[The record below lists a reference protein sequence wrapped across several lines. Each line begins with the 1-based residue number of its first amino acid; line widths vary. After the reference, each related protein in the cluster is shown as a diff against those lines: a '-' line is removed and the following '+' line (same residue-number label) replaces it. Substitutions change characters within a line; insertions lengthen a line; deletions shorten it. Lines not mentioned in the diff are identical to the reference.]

1 MTSRTVVPSKVI
13 HSGSFYF
20 YKAVGNFGVITARI
34 QTAHPII
41 ILTYDQPRGLSRKF
55 NPENVGISHAGL
67 TVRRIHAE
75 IAGRVKD
82 PFNIQ

>member
-20 YKAVGNFGVITARI
+20 YKAVGNFGVIAARI
-34 QTAHPII
+34 ETANAVVV
-41 ILTYDQPRGLSRKF
+41 LTHNQPRGLAREVNS
-55 NPENVGISHAGL
+55 ENVGILHAGFIVL
-67 TVRRIHAE
+67 RIHAE
-75 IAGRVKD
+75 IACGVKY